1 MIRLL
6 RNALI
11 FTTVFVFVTSVY
23 YFELLGHV
31 QRIIKFE
38 LKTINI
44 TVSRPAYRVCKPGP
58 PLGYP
63 EPESNLKNC
72 LVIGDSISFW

>member
-6 RNALI
+6 RSALI
-11 FTTVFVFVTSVY
+11 FTTVLVFLATVY
-23 YFELLGHV
+23 YLKLLGNV
-31 QRIIKFE
+31 KRKIKFE
-38 LKTINI
+38 LKTVNI

-72 LVIGDSISFW
+72 LVIGDSISHW